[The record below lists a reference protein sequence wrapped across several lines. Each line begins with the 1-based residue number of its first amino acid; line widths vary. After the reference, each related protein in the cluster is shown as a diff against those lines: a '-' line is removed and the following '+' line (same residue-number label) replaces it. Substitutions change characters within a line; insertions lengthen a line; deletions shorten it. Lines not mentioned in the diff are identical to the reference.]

1 MSTPHFSINLL
12 FYRMFSRNVLA
23 ILCGKAKEKS
33 INPVDFKK
41 FPDAVK
47 LGLIK
52 PLKFIA
58 IQFTFL

>member
-1 MSTPHFSINLL
+1 
-12 FYRMFSRNVLA
+12 MFSRNVLA

-58 IQFTFL
+58 IQFTFLYFEKMDL